1 MIFPRAVGQPWGQ
14 EAMPGLSPL
23 LYRVCRGILRQTWAR
38 LHPVRVEG
46 LEHLP
51 PAGPVII
58 CPKHQ
63 RWEDI
68 LAVGLALPPPL
79 YYIAKAELFVHPGV
93 REFLRALGGVPVN
106 RADPRAT
113 LSSFRQL
120 LPLLKNRARL
130 VLFPEGTYVPGRVGP
145 GKHRLIQWLLKL
157 QGENGLAPL
166 PFLPVGLSYQLAG
179 PRWSVTVRLGAPRLA
194 TGPKEAKTFTRALMA
209 DIARLS
215 QTFLTPEGKGQGVA
229 GET

>member
-1 MIFPRAVGQPWGQ
+1 
-14 EAMPGLSPL
+14 MPGLSPF
-23 LYRVCRGILRQTWAR
+23 LYRLCREILRQTWGR
-38 LHPVRVEG
+38 LHPLRVEG
-46 LEHLP
+46 LKHLP
-51 PAGPVII
+51 PAGPVIL

-68 LAVGLALPPPL
+68 VVVGLALPPPL

-145 GKHRLIQWLLKL
+145 GKHRLIQLLLKL
-157 QGENGLAPL
+157 QGENGLDPL
-166 PFLPVGLSYQLAG
+166 PFVPVGLSYQPAG
-179 PRWSVTVRLGAPRLA
+179 QRWSVTVRLGPPRTA
-194 TGPKEAKTFTRALMA
+194 CGPQEAKDFTRALMA

-215 QTFLTPEGKGQGVA
+215 HALPVTEGKGQGVA
-229 GET
+229 VDT

>member
-1 MIFPRAVGQPWGQ
+1 
-14 EAMPGLSPL
+14 MPGLIPGF
-23 LYRVCRGILRQTWAR
+23 YRLCRGILRHTWAR

-46 LEHLP
+46 LKHLP
-51 PAGPVII
+51 TAGPAII

-106 RADPRAT
+106 RAEPRAT

-120 LPLLKNRARL
+120 LPLLKAGAFL
-130 VLFPEGTYVPGRVGP
+130 VLFPEGTYVRGRVGP
-145 GKHRLIQWLLKL
+145 GKHRLIQMLLKL
-157 QGENGLAPL
+157 QNVNGLRPL
-166 PFLPVGLSYQLAG
+166 PFLPVGLHYQ
-179 PRWSVTVRLGAPRLA
+179 PETHPRRWSVTVRVGSPRYA
-194 TGPKEAKTFTRALMA
+194 RHHGEAREFTQDLMA
-209 DIARLS
+209 DIARLCC
-215 QTFLTPEGKGQGVA
+215 
-229 GET
+229 